1 MDVKKIKELSEALNS
16 VSLKI
21 KDVKGNFDELLQ
33 NELHKMKADKV
44 DSSRKQEFFAFS
56 EGIRRIIFTDEEN
69 IDVDNKNNK

>member
-21 KDVKGNFDELLQ
+21 KDVKGNFDEVLQ